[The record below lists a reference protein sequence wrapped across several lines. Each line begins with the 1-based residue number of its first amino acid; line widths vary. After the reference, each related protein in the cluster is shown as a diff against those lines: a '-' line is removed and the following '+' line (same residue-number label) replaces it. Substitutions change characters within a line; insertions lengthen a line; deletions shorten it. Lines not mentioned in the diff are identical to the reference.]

1 MDAFRLSSALPG
13 DTLRIKELLFPTSIC
28 RRFMDMGL
36 FPGTIVNCL
45 LYAPSG
51 SPVLLEVKG
60 FRLALRR
67 CDCDQIMV
75 NICDQH

>member
-1 MDAFRLSSALPG
+1 MDAHRLSSALPG
-13 DTLRIKELLFPTSIC
+13 DTLRIKELLFPPQIR
-28 RRFMDMGL
+28 RRFMDLGL

-51 SPVLLEVKG
+51 SPMLLEVKG
-60 FRLALRR
+60 FRIALRK

-75 NICDQH
+75 SFCDNS